1 MTTPGS
7 FLRDVA
13 VKIKNS
19 DSSVEGS
26 TMQDFVKEAEIMVK
40 LDHHCVVQFIGISTG
55 PPVLVVLELVP
66 LGSMLDFIINNPE
79 SVRPEMEIPLWAA
92 QIACGMRYLESK
104 RFIHRDLA
112 ARNILL
118 ASKLQAKISDFG
130 LSRVLSGEKNY
141 YAASKGGRWPV
152 RWYAPGVVTD

>member
-1 MTTPGS
+1 MTIPGI

-66 LGSMLDFIINNPE
+66 LGSMLDFIINNP
-79 SVRPEMEIPLWAA
+79 
-92 QIACGMRYLESK
+92 G
-104 RFIHRDLA
+104 LA
-112 ARNILL
+112 INSTFFCFLFVKKVPFPFCSSFLYPSFGGILL
-118 ASKLQAKISDFG
+118 SPVPPSNSLVSISD
-130 LSRVLSGEKNY
+130 
-141 YAASKGGRWPV
+141 P
-152 RWYAPGVVTD
+152 